1 MKDVEVDLLKSNAI
15 EYINCH
21 SRESATF
28 ERLFSQIE
36 LVKNRLQCVSAQ
48 LIRIAI
54 EGPELT
60 DVNFEEIL
68 DIFGQKNRHIQSA
81 IDHNYYSQFN
91 PGSTRQIL

>member
-21 SRESATF
+21 FRESATF

-48 LIRIAI
+48 LIRIA
-54 EGPELT
+54 
-60 DVNFEEIL
+60 
-68 DIFGQKNRHIQSA
+68 FGYFWTQEQT
-81 IDHNYYSQFN
+81 YSIGYR
-91 PGSTRQIL
+91 P

>member
-48 LIRIAI
+48 
-54 EGPELT
+54 GPELT
-60 DVNFEEIL
+60 DVNFEETL
-68 DIFGQKNRHIQSA
+68 DIFGQKNKCIQS
-81 IDHNYYSQFN
+81 
-91 PGSTRQIL
+91 

>member
-15 EYINCH
+15 EYINYH

-28 ERLFSQIE
+28 ERSFSQME
-36 LVKNRLQCVSAQ
+36 LVKNRLQCVFAQ

-68 DIFGQKNRHIQSA
+68 DILGQKNSRNLVTCQCIH
-81 IDHNYYSQFN
+81 
-91 PGSTRQIL
+91 RL

>member
-36 LVKNRLQCVSAQ
+36 LVKNRLQCQ

-54 EGPELT
+54 EGPELK
-60 DVNFEEIL
+60 F
-68 DIFGQKNRHIQSA
+68 
-81 IDHNYYSQFN
+81 
-91 PGSTRQIL
+91 

>member
-1 MKDVEVDLLKSNAI
+1 MEVDLLKSNAI

-21 SRESATF
+21 SRESAKF

-36 LVKNRLQCVSAQ
+36 LVKNRLQCVFAQ

-68 DIFGQKNRHIQSA
+68 DIFGQKNRRIQS
-81 IDHNYYSQFN
+81 
-91 PGSTRQIL
+91 

>member
-1 MKDVEVDLLKSNAI
+1 MS
-15 EYINCH
+15 
-21 SRESATF
+21 
-28 ERLFSQIE
+28 
-36 LVKNRLQCVSAQ
+36 

-81 IDHNYYSQFN
+81 IDHNYYS
-91 PGSTRQIL
+91 

>member
-1 MKDVEVDLLKSNAI
+1 MSLL
-15 EYINCH
+15 
-21 SRESATF
+21 RL
-28 ERLFSQIE
+28 RLFSQIE

-91 PGSTRQIL
+91 FWQWGWGWGGGGGGV

>member
-15 EYINCH
+15 ECINCH

-36 LVKNRLQCVSAQ
+36 LVKNRLQCQ

-54 EGPELT
+54 EGPELK
-60 DVNFEEIL
+60 F
-68 DIFGQKNRHIQSA
+68 
-81 IDHNYYSQFN
+81 
-91 PGSTRQIL
+91 

>member
-15 EYINCH
+15 EYINYY
-21 SRESATF
+21 SRESAMF
-28 ERLFSQIE
+28 ERSFSQME
-36 LVKNRLQCVSAQ
+36 LVKNRLQCVFAQ

-68 DIFGQKNRHIQSA
+68 DIFGQKNRRIQS
-81 IDHNYYSQFN
+81 
-91 PGSTRQIL
+91 

>member
-1 MKDVEVDLLKSNAI
+1 M
-15 EYINCH
+15 
-21 SRESATF
+21 
-28 ERLFSQIE
+28 
-36 LVKNRLQCVSAQ
+36 KNRLQCVSTQ

-91 PGSTRQIL
+91 FLFGNGGGVGGGLCLGGEVIPSVPHLCIMPI

>member
-1 MKDVEVDLLKSNAI
+1 MKDLEVDFLKSNA
-15 EYINCH
+15 INCH

-60 DVNFEEIL
+60 NVNFEENFW
-68 DIFGQKNRHIQSA
+68 IFS
-81 IDHNYYSQFN
+81 S
-91 PGSTRQIL
+91 

>member
-15 EYINCH
+15 ECINCH

-54 EGPELT
+54 EGPELK
-60 DVNFEEIL
+60 F
-68 DIFGQKNRHIQSA
+68 
-81 IDHNYYSQFN
+81 
-91 PGSTRQIL
+91 

>member
-36 LVKNRLQCVSAQ
+36 LVKNRLQCVC
-48 LIRIAI
+48 
-54 EGPELT
+54 PT
-60 DVNFEEIL
+60 DK
-68 DIFGQKNRHIQSA
+68 DS
-81 IDHNYYSQFN
+81 Y
-91 PGSTRQIL
+91 